1 MKHKTKKGHKP
12 RNFTIKKRI
21 HHSKSRRV
29 QHGGALHVELG
40 QDRRPIDGNHYKII
54 QTQTYENGSPEF
66 IYYGRANAIYPAL
79 SQICRESERCQD
91 PEPSYVAD
99 GKGTLMKFAQDGSF
113 TLYEGRFVNQT
124 KTGRGKMS
132 YFAAIP
138 LISDQFLQ
146 FRTMDDLTGITP
158 DQLAELTIE
167 LSQHTPYRV
176 DEGNWENDAMSGL
189 GKLTFANGAFYKGH
203 FENGFMSGSGTLRRT
218 DGSVYKGKFSNDDM
232 SGFGKMTYANGDV
245 YVGHWQNNMKSGR
258 GQMRYNNGHVFFGT
272 WYNDHPAATVFGRV
286 INEAYPTPVIF
297 TAVDQSNALSGFQSS
312 ANIFG
317 RRD

>member
-66 IYYGRANAIYPAL
+66 IYYGRAKAIYPAL

-272 WYNDHPAATVFGRV
+272 WYNDHPSATVFGRV

>member
-1 MKHKTKKGHKP
+1 MKHKTKKGRKP

-21 HHSKSRRV
+21 HHSKSRRI

-40 QDRRPIDGNHYKII
+40 QDRRAIDGHHYNII
-54 QTQTYENGSPEF
+54 QTQTYEDGSPEF
-66 IYYGRANAIYPAL
+66 IYYGRAKAIYSASL
-79 SQICRESERCQD
+79 QICRESERCQD
-91 PEPSYVAD
+91 PEPSYLAD
-99 GKGTLMKFAQDGSF
+99 GKGTLMQFAQDGSF

-138 LISDQFLQ
+138 LISDQFRQ

-158 DQLAELTIE
+158 EQLAELTSE
-167 LSQHTPYRV
+167 LSQHTPYMV
-176 DEGNWENDAMSGL
+176 DEGNWENDTMSGL
-189 GKLTFANGAFYKGH
+189 GKLTFANGAFYKGR
-203 FENGFMSGSGTLRRT
+203 FENGFMSGSGTLRQT
-218 DGSVYKGKFSNDDM
+218 DGSVYKGKFSNNAM

-272 WYNDHPAATVFGRV
+272 WHNDHPAPTVFGRV
-286 INEAYPTPVIF
+286 VNEAEPTPAVF
-297 TAVDQSNALSGFQSS
+297 TAVDPNALAGFQNS

-317 RRD
+317 PS